1 LPQPKLPGGVYRVI
15 RYIQIMKRGG
25 KTLAY
30 VLSALALGNGAQAL
44 VSDSSGGPYHGIVA
58 RNVFDIHPPVP
69 HDPALDKPPTPP
81 PPNIRLQGITDIL
94 HRKQVIFKVQLPS
107 KPPAPAK
114 EESYILTEGQR
125 EGEIEVLEIDV
136 KAGTVK
142 MNDYGVITNL
152 SIELNGEKLVSGP
165 PAGAPPPV
173 PGAQPPA
180 PGAFVPPSLPAGR
193 MPPRTLRLPGA
204 AGAQNSPGAQSTPG
218 ISANP
223 GYSGGPVS
231 AGGTANQQQADP
243 SDPNVRYR
251 FNTLEEQELAIEAQ
265 RLKYQQEGNPQAD
278 ALPPTRISRNVNVAT
293 PHPNNPAAP

>member
-1 LPQPKLPGGVYRVI
+1 MRPLFAQPKLPGGVYRVI

-69 HDPALDKPPTPP
+69 HDPALDKPPAPP

-94 HRKQVIFKVQLPS
+94 HRKQVIFKVQLPP

-142 MNDYGVITNL
+142 MNNYGIITNL
-152 SIELNGEKLVSGP
+152 SIELNSEKLVSGP
-165 PAGAPPPV
+165 PVGAPPPA
-173 PGAQPPA
+173 PGAQPPPA
-180 PGAFVPPSLPAGR
+180 PGTFVPPSLPAGR
-193 MPPRTLRLPGA
+193 MPPRTLRLPGS
-204 AGAQNSPGAQSTPG
+204 AGAQNSASAQSTPG
-218 ISANP
+218 FHSLSVGMP
-223 GYSGGPVS
+223 
-231 AGGTANQQQADP
+231 NQQQTAQP
-243 SDPNVRYR
+243 G
-251 FNTLEEQELAIEAQ
+251 FEEQLISVEAQ
-265 RLKYQQEGNPQAD
+265 RLMYQKQGNPLAD
-278 ALPPTRISRNVNVAT
+278 TLPPLPSGIQKVMGIQQPET
-293 PHPNNPAAP
+293 PPTVP

>member
-1 LPQPKLPGGVYRVI
+1 MPQPKLPAGVYRVI
-15 RYIQIMKRGG
+15 RYIKTMNRGG

-30 VLSALALGNGAQAL
+30 VLSALALGNGAKAL

-94 HRKQVIFKVQLPS
+94 HRKQVIFKVQLPP

-142 MNDYGVITNL
+142 MNDYGIITNL

-180 PGAFVPPSLPAGR
+180 PAAFVPPSLPAGR
-193 MPPRTLRLPGA
+193 MPPRTLRLPG
-204 AGAQNSPGAQSTPG
+204 
-218 ISANP
+218 
-223 GYSGGPVS
+223 S
-231 AGGTANQQQADP
+231 AGTQSNMGETGNRSYTGGYGTEVNPAAPASSAGTATRLPYTFNNLDEQA
-243 SDPNVRYR
+243 
-251 FNTLEEQELAIEAQ
+251 LMIEAH
-265 RLKYQQEGNPQAD
+265 RLKYQQEGNPLAD
-278 ALPPTRISRNVNVAT
+278 ALPPTEIT
-293 PHPNNPAAP
+293 PPARPK